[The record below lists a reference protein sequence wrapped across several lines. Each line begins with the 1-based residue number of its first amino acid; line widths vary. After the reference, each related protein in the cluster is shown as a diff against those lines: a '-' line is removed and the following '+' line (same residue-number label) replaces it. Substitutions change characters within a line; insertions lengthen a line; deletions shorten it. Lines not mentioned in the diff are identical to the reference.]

1 MLITIVLM
9 GRYLEHV
16 AKGRTS
22 EALTSLLALQPTSA
36 ILLVTDKKHPSVVRP
51 RSVSVLAR
59 SHRAP
64 VGR

>member
-36 ILLVTDKKHPSVVRP
+36 ILLVTDKNNPSVVRT
-51 RSVSVLAR
+51 RSGRAR
-59 SHRAP
+59 SLSPGAP